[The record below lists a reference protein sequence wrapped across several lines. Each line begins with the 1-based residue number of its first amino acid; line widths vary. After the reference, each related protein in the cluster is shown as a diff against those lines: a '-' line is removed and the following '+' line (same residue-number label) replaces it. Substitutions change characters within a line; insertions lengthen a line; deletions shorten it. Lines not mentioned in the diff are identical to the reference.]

1 MKKLKIILLLMF
13 FSIIHMPTIEND
25 GDLSDLI
32 NVFKNN
38 ELELDQWEVV
48 FREKITFERVEQI
61 FQHLEE
67 TQELNKESNAKRTK
81 YTTKHNHSD
90 ILTETYEI
98 VVEQDKEIVSHII
111 KLTSDQWTPKVEKLY
126 KKREMFLKRHYL
138 SSLSKKY
145 ICINSDNNAIIK
157 E

>member
-13 FSIIHMPTIEND
+13 FSIIHMPTLEND

-81 YTTKHNHSD
+81 YTTKRNHYD
-90 ILTETYEI
+90 ILTKNYEKI
-98 VVEQDKEIVSHII
+98 GRTNV
-111 KLTSDQWTPKVEKLY
+111 
-126 KKREMFLKRHYL
+126 
-138 SSLSKKY
+138 
-145 ICINSDNNAIIK
+145 
-157 E
+157 